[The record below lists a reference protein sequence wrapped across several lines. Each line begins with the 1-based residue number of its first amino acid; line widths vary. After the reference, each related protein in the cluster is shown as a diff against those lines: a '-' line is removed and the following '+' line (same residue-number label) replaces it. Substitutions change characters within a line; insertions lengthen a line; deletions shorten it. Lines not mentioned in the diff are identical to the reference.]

1 MGSIRKP
8 LFRATDGDSDWG
20 CSGWKNASR
29 SLGDASGFGPLQDK
43 GRRFSRIFHWE
54 PTPALLVRVHSSKHE
69 NVMSTTL
76 APSALISI
84 VLADDHG
91 IVRAG
96 LRALLERQLD
106 MRILGEASDGPEAIR
121 AVRELRPN
129 VLITDLSMPG
139 GGLETIRE
147 ITMLG
152 LPTRILVL
160 TVHAEERYLLPVLE
174 AGGSGYVRKSSA
186 HTDLLDAV
194 RTVSRGE
201 VFLDPAATKTLLRG
215 YLGRVRTGD
224 EVDFGEVLSDRER
237 EVVRL
242 TAEGYTALQASD
254 FLSLSP
260 KTVETYRH
268 RAMQKL
274 GLTNRAELVR
284 YALRSGLL
292 GDTDS

>member
-1 MGSIRKP
+1 MSSTVAP
-8 LFRATDGDSDWG
+8 P
-20 CSGWKNASR
+20 
-29 SLGDASGFGPLQDK
+29 SLID
-43 GRRFSRIFHWE
+43 
-54 PTPALLVRVHSSKHE
+54 
-69 NVMSTTL
+69 
-76 APSALISI
+76 I

-96 LRALLERQLD
+96 LKALLERQPD
-106 MRILGEASDGPEAIR
+106 MRILGEAADGPEAVR
-121 AVRELRPN
+121 MVQRLMPAVL
-129 VLITDLSMPG
+129 VTDLSMPG

-147 ITMLG
+147 LTSLG
-152 LPTRILVL
+152 LPTRVLVL

-186 HTDLLDAV
+186 HTDLIEAI

-215 YLGRVRTGD
+215 YLGRVRSGD
-224 EVDFGEVLSDRER
+224 EVDFGEILSDRER

-242 TAEGYTALQASD
+242 TAEGHTALQAAEM
-254 FLSLSP
+254 LSLSP

-292 GDTDS
+292 GDSERPV